1 MTNLERRLR
10 KIETCLTDSS
20 GLVPHSRKWLLYWD
34 RKLYDFMTQDEPTER
49 VLFTIEAYRA
59 VTKFASDP
67 ASLVGSIPETD
78 D

>member
-1 MTNLERRLR
+1 MTNLERRPR
-10 KIETCLTDSS
+10 KIETCLTDAS

-34 RKLYDFMTQDEPTER
+34 WKLYDFMTQDEPAER

-59 VTKFASDP
+59 VMKFASDP
-67 ASLVGSIPETD
+67 ASLVGGIPDTD

>member
-10 KIETCLTDSS
+10 KIETCLTDAS
-20 GLVPHSRKWLLYWD
+20 GLVPHSRKWLVYWD
-34 RKLYDFMTQDEPTER
+34 RKFYDHLTQEEPKQRTR
-49 VLFTIEAYRA
+49 FTIESYRA

-67 ASLVGSIPETD
+67 ASLVGTIPDGD